1 MPTGMKPAGRSDGWD
16 SVFDDLPADVVRTA
30 KFTIIA
36 LLHDR
41 EFVRRCE
48 RFTAWCQAGRATD
61 GKRAGRGL
69 RAA

>member
-1 MPTGMKPAGRSDGWD
+1 MSTVTRSDGWD
-16 SVFDDLPADVVRTA
+16 SVFDDLPPDVVRTA

-41 EFVRRCE
+41 EFVRRCD
-48 RFTAWCQAGRATD
+48 RFRAWCQAGRATD
-61 GKRAGRGL
+61 GKHAGRGL

>member
-1 MPTGMKPAGRSDGWD
+1 MKPKATGRSDGWD
-16 SVFDDLPADVVRTA
+16 SVFDGLDADVVRTA

-48 RFTAWCQAGRATD
+48 RFTAWCQAGNVPD
-61 GKRAGRGL
+61 GKHAGRGL

>member
-1 MPTGMKPAGRSDGWD
+1 MKAKAEGRSDGWD

-30 KFTIIA
+30 KFTILA
-36 LLHDR
+36 LLRDPGFI
-41 EFVRRCE
+41 ETCN
-48 RFTAWCQAGRATD
+48 RFTRWCQAGRATD